1 MLPSASQY
9 FRSLA
14 SVEEKAICKKC
25 GIKLNYFYNIV
36 NHPERRVSVTLACK
50 LEEATRRQ
58 VSRRAILP
66 QIDWELIESTGK

>member
-14 SVEEKAICKKC
+14 SVEKKAICKKC

-50 LEEATRRQ
+50 LEEATRR
-58 VSRRAILP
+58 
-66 QIDWELIESTGK
+66 

>member
-14 SVEEKAICKKC
+14 SVEKKAICKKC
-25 GIKLNYFYNIV
+25 GIKLNYFYN
-36 NHPERRVSVTLACK
+36 